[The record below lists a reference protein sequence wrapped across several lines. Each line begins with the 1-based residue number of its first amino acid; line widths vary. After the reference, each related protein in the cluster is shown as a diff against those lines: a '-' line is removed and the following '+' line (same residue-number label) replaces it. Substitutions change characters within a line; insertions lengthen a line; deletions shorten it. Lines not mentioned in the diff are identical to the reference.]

1 MRLTAFAA
9 IAALSVAACDSR
21 PQPTMTYPKTIR
33 GDVVDDYFGTRVAD
47 PYRWMED
54 LDSKEV
60 AEWVAA
66 QNAVTFDYLGKLP
79 MRERDSSSGSPS
91 SGTTRR

>member
-21 PQPTMTYPKTIR
+21 PQPTMTYPKTPR
-33 GDVVDDYFGTRVAD
+33 GDVADDYFGTTVAD

-54 LDSKEV
+54 LDAPEV
-60 AEWVAA
+60 A
-66 QNAVTFDYLGKLP
+66 
-79 MRERDSSSGSPS
+79 
-91 SGTTRR
+91 